1 MKILSGTLMKVS
13 KCQSSILESPL
24 VSTTNLPKI
33 TILYWSAVSTSTS
46 RLGTAEHAYISIP
59 ITRIYAELCFFPPQ
73 NCLTWKTKT
82 KTLQLQLTSA
92 GAVQLGFLLEQIT
105 TAGT

>member
-1 MKILSGTLMKVS
+1 MKIFSGTLMQVS
-13 KCQSSILESPL
+13 KCQSSILETPL
-24 VSTTNLPKI
+24 VSTPNLPKI

-82 KTLQLQLTSA
+82 LQLQLTSA